1 MDNNDPRNHDPRQ
14 HGPRQHGPGQ
24 HDPRQ
29 HDPRHRRDNRQMRFQ
44 RPPFQ
49 PRRPESDDGEPDS
62 ESEQRGGSRESEYL
76 RTLADEKTPVVV
88 HLRTGETF
96 RGFIEYYDKRFLR
109 LTRSGAP
116 NLFIFKQDITYLSEE

>member
-1 MDNNDPRNHDPRQ
+1 MVFDPRQ
-14 HGPRQHGPGQ
+14 
-24 HDPRQ
+24 
-29 HDPRHRRDNRQMRFQ
+29 RRDNRPMRFQ

-49 PRRPESDDGEPDS
+49 PRRQEMPEMDDGEPDS
-62 ESEQRGGSRESEYL
+62 ELEQRGGSRESEYL
-76 RTLADEKTPVVV
+76 RNLSDEKKPVVV

-116 NLFIFKQDITYLSEE
+116 NLFIFKQDITYLSEEGPPAEDSPLAEK